1 MTGFECTLFFS
12 SLLPPPPPKAEEEEE
27 EENIS
32 LFKTFS
38 LILYDENFWFL
49 KTREK
54 KTHRERKEST
64 GPSQKTNQNLR
75 RTKNSSSSYVF
86 FFFALY
92 AHAHTAR
99 SHLHNFFL
107 LSRIIFTN
115 KSTHTRTRIIY
126 IYINNAQKDDSE
138 CEICE
143 EQREEE
149 RDVLFLVCV
158 AVVRGLFSL
167 SGFCF
172 GER

>member
-1 MTGFECTLFFS
+1 MFHAG
-12 SLLPPPPPKAEEEEE
+12 A
-27 EENIS
+27 
-32 LFKTFS
+32 
-38 LILYDENFWFL
+38 

-54 KTHRERKEST
+54 KATQRERERKEST
-64 GPSQKTNQNLR
+64 GPSQKTNQPTN
-75 RTKNSSSSYVF
+75 KKF
-86 FFFALY
+86 FFLRFLFFCLVRTRTHCAVTSLQFFSSFVLY
-92 AHAHTAR
+92 LRIKAHT
-99 SHLHNFFL
+99 HGLEL
-107 LSRIIFTN
+107 
-115 KSTHTRTRIIY
+115 Y